1 MTGDPAVTV
10 RETVSEATG
19 TRRVG
24 DMVAIG
30 TGTEIESQIEDEN
43 GVVGMAVN
51 AKEIETGE
59 NHRSATRTMMDS
71 LHPRLD

>member
-1 MTGDPAVTV
+1 MA
-10 RETVSEATG
+10 
-19 TRRVG
+19 
-24 DMVAIG
+24 AIE

-51 AKEIETGE
+51 AKEIEIETGE